1 MKKII
6 RCSKLNLSLDS
17 KEITK
22 SSILLLL
29 TMILFLKEVDTIVV
43 YSIVTLVMLI
53 FINDIFSL
61 SKKVDIES
69 DVSMLLEDY
78 NESEYRSDRKYEY
91 KYIKL
96 NGIVSCIE
104 FDEKENILK
113 INLKGND
120 LYTFKAT
127 AYDVTKKCVKY
138 LENIYIGQE
147 IILYGYFKREGS
159 QLLLDIRYL
168 KE

>member
-1 MKKII
+1 
-6 RCSKLNLSLDS
+6 LNLSLDS

-29 TMILFLKEVDTIVV
+29 TMTLFLKEVDTIVV
-43 YSIVTLVMLI
+43 YSIVTFVMLI
-53 FINDIFSL
+53 FINDILGL
-61 SKKVDIES
+61 SKKVDIEA
-69 DVSMLLEDY
+69 DVGMLLNDY

-96 NGIVSCIE
+96 KGIVSQIE

-113 INLKGND
+113 INLKGNY
-120 LYTFKAT
+120 LYTIKAT
-127 AYDVTKKCVKY
+127 AYDMTKKCIKC
-138 LENIYIGQE
+138 LEKIYIGKE
-147 IILYGYFKREGS
+147 IIIYGYFKREGS

-168 KE
+168 EE